1 MNDLSCDTFF
11 QSARRAFEGLNTEYG
26 LQEVETSEARAEC
39 WMTFRTTEVGIR
51 VAYEPGSPI
60 WVELLRLEPQRDR
73 LVVLERSSLDML
85 LDARRPG
92 DSVIEKPPNTQRDL
106 DQSLTRAATNLR
118 HFGADVLSGDFGVFP
133 RLKELE
139 SENLRRRNQELF
151 GDSDPEK

>member
-1 MNDLSCDTFF
+1 
-11 QSARRAFEGLNTEYG
+11 
-26 LQEVETSEARAEC
+26 
-39 WMTFRTTEVGIR
+39 MTFRTVEVGVR

-85 LDARRPG
+85 LDARRPV

-106 DQSLTRAATNLR
+106 AESLTRAATNLR

-139 SENLRRRNQELF
+139 AENLRRRDQELF
-151 GDSDPEK
+151 GDSGSEKK